1 MPRGGGQREANDGGD
16 RGGAG
21 ASGEG
26 EGGGEGEGPRMP
38 ELPGFFWDA
47 AQGRYFRA
55 PGRGSRGARSRAEQH
70 AAFRQQLQ
78 LQQREARP
86 AKAKSKAKAKAK
98 GRRRGRDAGD
108 ALGGP
113 LARREAGADG
123 GQGPGPRRRL
133 AAAMERAHVRAHS
146 SGLYDALGPRPAERL
161 QGGAN
166 SALRQLASTA
176 GEPLP
181 VFLAAS
187 RRGPMTGIVLEPAR
201 EADQRDRRDPFRHEG
216 EAADF
221 GRCPGARVRGRVFQ
235 VDFGPVR
242 EQGVVV
248 AVHQVRAEDWGRH
261 LLVLG
266 GSGVKLADGPG
277 ETVATGSCLT
287 LVDIGDALNGLETE
301 LREDRR
307 TGGGDP
313 RTHNRWD
320 WAWRAG
326 IQSSLGLEGLT
337 QRRGGPLN
345 LGTLGEMNR
354 VVRHG
359 AHELNLRR
367 TGRGGNGVS
376 VPLPIHV
383 DLRDCA
389 VWDRAAAPGSV
400 LTAEKAF
407 TRTSTRSSDA
417 GGVRL
422 LRLGR
427 GGLAANET
435 VCRWEAPRGV
445 MAVELLGG
453 AGAGPESPHAFCAG
467 LEGGALLVGD
477 VRSPALAKR
486 GKMAR

>member
-1 MPRGGGQREANDGGD
+1 MGAGPPQQADDGEDRGGG
-16 RGGAG
+16 GA
-21 ASGEG
+21 
-26 EGGGEGEGPRMP
+26 GGGEGEAPLRMP
-38 ELPGFFWDA
+38 ELPGFYWDA
-47 AQGRYFRA
+47 AQGKYFRA

-78 LQQREARP
+78 LQQLEARP
-86 AKAKSKAKAKAK
+86 AKGKGKGKAKGKAG
-98 GRRRGRDAGD
+98 GRRRGRDARD

-133 AAAMERAHVRAHS
+133 AAAMERAHVLAHS

-187 RRGPMTGIVLEPAR
+187 RRGPMTGMVLEPAR
-201 EADQRDRRDPFRHEG
+201 EADQRDQRDPFRHEG

-221 GRCPGARVRGRVFQ
+221 GRCPGARVRGRVFR
-235 VDFGPVR
+235 VDGRFGP
-242 EQGVVV
+242 QQLLPVV

-266 GSGVKLADGPG
+266 ESGVRLADGPG
-277 ETVATGSCLT
+277 GTVASGSSLT
-287 LVDIGDALNGLETE
+287 LVDIGGALDGLEAE
-301 LREDRR
+301 LREDGRA
-307 TGGGDP
+307 GGRD
-313 RTHNRWD
+313 RWEG
-320 WAWRAG
+320 AWHAG
-326 IQSSLGLEGLT
+326 IQSPLGG
-337 QRRGGPLN
+337 
-345 LGTLGEMNR
+345 MDR

-359 AHELNLRR
+359 AHELSLRR

-400 LTAEKAF
+400 LAAEKAF

-427 GGLAANET
+427 QGVAANET